1 MDDSG
6 YVFESN
12 TQLSLHYNNL
22 FISGSQ
28 QTEQTNNE
36 NFTTRAFTTFR
47 ITINKNLHDFSLTYQ
62 EAIHSCFNPE
72 LYLEFLESAVSYHRK
87 YFCLFP
93 FCFGVQF
100 SFNFEKEKTEAKFVQ
115 FHFNFIFEEVFT
127 CQELENVKSDFELA
141 ITKQL

>member
-1 MDDSG
+1 MDSQYYRMDDSG

-36 NFTTRAFTTFR
+36 NFTTRAFTTLR
-47 ITINKNLHDFSLTYQ
+47 ITIKKNLHDFFSLTYQ

-72 LYLEFLESAVSYHRK
+72 LYFEFLESAVSYHRK

-93 FCFGVQF
+93 FCLGVQF
-100 SFNFEKEKTEAKFVQ
+100 SFNFEKEKTEAIVV
-115 FHFNFIFEEVFT
+115 FIFISF
-127 CQELENVKSDFELA
+127 LRKFSHVKSWKTSNLS
-141 ITKQL
+141 KN